1 MTAAA
6 ATDAGLPGRQ
16 TLSGELTFGTVPDL
30 YHASLKWFA
39 EKSLSVDFAQVSKA
53 DSAGLALMT
62 EWLRLARA
70 KNCRL
75 EFLNIPEQ
83 VQEFIRVSGLQ
94 DVLLKAGAG

>member
-6 ATDAGLPGRQ
+6 ATDAGPPARQ
-16 TLSGELTFGTVPDL
+16 TLSGELTFATVPDL
-30 YHASLKWFA
+30 HHASLAWFA
-39 EKSLSVDFAQVSKA
+39 EKSLSVDFAQVSKT

-62 EWLRLARA
+62 EWLRLARE
-70 KNCRL
+70 KNCRV

-94 DVLLKAGAG
+94 DVLLKPG

>member
-6 ATDAGLPGRQ
+6 ATEESAPGRQ
-16 TLSGELTFGTVPDL
+16 TLSGELTFATVPDL

-39 EKSLSVDFAQVSKA
+39 DKSVAVDFAQVSKT

-62 EWLRLARA
+62 EWLRLARE
-70 KNCRL
+70 KNCRV

-83 VQEFIRVSGLQ
+83 VQEFIRGSGLQ
-94 DVLLKAGAG
+94 DVLLKAG